1 MKYIRTINLEMLNLM
16 GSIYVIEHVIA
27 EYEIESEEKFYKTY
41 ITDLLKT
48 LAEINNITVS
58 GRFIDL
64 LNISPEPE
72 KTGDEIAKDIIERAG
87 LKVK

>member
-1 MKYIRTINLEMLNLM
+1 MKYIRTINLDMLNLI
-16 GSIYVIEHVIA
+16 GSIYVIEHVII
-27 EYEIESEEKFYKTY
+27 EYNIESEEKFYKTY
-41 ITDLLKT
+41 VTDLLKT

-64 LNISPEPE
+64 LNVSPEPE

>member
-1 MKYIRTINLEMLNLM
+1 MLNLM
-16 GSIYVIEHVIA
+16 GSIYVIEHVIT
-27 EYEIESEEKFYKTY
+27 EYKIESEEKFYKTY

-64 LNISPEPE
+64 LNVSPEPE